1 MLREC
6 EECKAPLQGRNKDR
20 LLQRVSLQSSAFGRA
35 LFFDNKK
42 TDPRVG

>member
-35 LFFDNKK
+35 LFFVNKE
-42 TDPRVG
+42 TAPSDG